1 MRKYLG
7 LALLVALIVG
17 CSYVRPTKRLDFKP
31 FAEYTITLAADIE
44 YGLGSNQI
52 YYLRDFR
59 SDPQLRKQN
68 GLWDGVRL
76 ILKSVVAYSVE
87 VTTLGGSTLN
97 GPDRCDRYAEFIDG
111 LVRPVLVEYP
121 GVLHATEADL
131 DTLLMNV
138 RAQKKLLDA
147 LNQAQPLIDE
157 VARVSDQVFDGVGD
171 DLDGLMEYLVTKI
184 DSTNAD
190 IILFQN
196 LVRRL
201 QSQTFNSLVMLGD
214 YRRGDPAALDKLF
227 ALDPQLKELDNG
239 DGKLTIKEIQAIE
252 TRLLFKAQKARE
264 FKEQLAIDLE
274 LYRNQHR
281 ELDEIYKN
289 TQRQLRKARV
299 TIVVWSRVHRNLAE
313 GIVDPAKVNIFDLT
327 KKAVDTAL

>member
-1 MRKYLG
+1 M
-7 LALLVALIVG
+7 VALIAG
-17 CSYVRPTKRLDFKP
+17 CSYVRPTTRLDFKP

-44 YGLGSNQI
+44 YGISSNQI
-52 YYLRDFR
+52 YYLREFR
-59 SDPQLRKQN
+59 KDPEIARQN
-68 GLWDGVRL
+68 GLWDGIRM
-76 ILKSVVAYSVE
+76 ILKGVVAYSVE
-87 VTTLGGSTLN
+87 VTTLGGSTLS
-97 GPDRCDRYAEFIDG
+97 GPERCDRFAEFLDG
-111 LVRPVLVEYP
+111 LVRPVLIEYP
-121 GVLHATEADL
+121 GALHATTADL
-131 DTLLMNV
+131 DTLLSNV
-138 RAQKKLLDA
+138 RAQNKLLDA
-147 LNQAQPLIDE
+147 LDQAQPLIDE
-157 VARVSDQVFDGVGD
+157 IARVSDIVFDSVGD
-171 DLDGLMEYLVTKI
+171 DLDRMMEYMVTMI

-190 IILFQN
+190 TILFQN

-201 QSQTFNSLVMLGD
+201 QSQTFNSLVQLGE

-264 FKEQLAIDLE
+264 FKEQLAFDLE

-281 ELDEIYKN
+281 ELDELYKN
-289 TQRQLRKARV
+289 AQKQLRKARV
-299 TIVVWSRVHRNLAE
+299 TIVVWSRAHRNLAE